1 MKLPNEKYVPYVRR
15 EEAFLSPETGIAGDG
30 NQHTQT
36 FLVASPLAASAQA
49 LTLGVLT
56 GWVCVVVISYPP
68 PDPAGTYAGCRRHE
82 AV

>member
-49 LTLGVLT
+49 PFSLFRTLCPTQYMNV
-56 GWVCVVVISYPP
+56 
-68 PDPAGTYAGCRRHE
+68 
-82 AV
+82 

>member
-1 MKLPNEKYVPYVRR
+1 M
-15 EEAFLSPETGIAGDG
+15 
-30 NQHTQT
+30 NQKVVGT
-36 FLVASPLAASAQA
+36 LAASAQA